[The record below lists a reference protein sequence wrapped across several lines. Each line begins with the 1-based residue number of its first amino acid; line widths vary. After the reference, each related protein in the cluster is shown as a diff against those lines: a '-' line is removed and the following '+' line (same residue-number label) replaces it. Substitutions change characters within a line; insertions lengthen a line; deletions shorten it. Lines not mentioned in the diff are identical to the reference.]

1 MTQKATSDL
10 SGVASLYEDSL
21 EKHGTAPK
29 GVGWRDE
36 DSHNLRFE
44 KLVSVIAG
52 DDAVSINDLGCGYG
66 SLHGYL
72 RSIGR
77 TVSHYRGYDISEK
90 MLAEARDALPN
101 DPSIE
106 LLPGALLA
114 AEADYSFASG
124 IFNVRLET
132 TEEDWREHV
141 LATLAN
147 MNAFSTRG
155 FAFNLLSTYVEYRED
170 HLFYGDPLYFFDHCK
185 KNFSRFVSLLHDYP
199 LYEWTVIVR
208 K

>member
-1 MTQKATSDL
+1 MTQKPTSDL

-21 EKHGTAPK
+21 DKHGTAPM
-29 GVGWRDE
+29 GVGWRDA

-44 KLVSVIAG
+44 KLASVIAG
-52 DDAVSINDLGCGYG
+52 DDTITVNDLGCGYG

-72 RSIGR
+72 RATGR
-77 TVSHYRGYDISEK
+77 TVGHYRGYDISEK
-90 MLAEARDALPN
+90 MLAKARDALQ
-101 DPSIE
+101 DVSDVE

-132 TEEDWREHV
+132 AEEEWRAHV
-141 LATLAN
+141 LETLAN

-155 FAFNLLSTYVEYRED
+155 FAFNLLSTYVDYRED
-170 HLFYGDPLYFFDHCK
+170 HLFYGDPLFFFDHCK
-185 KNFSRFVSLLHDYP
+185 RTFSRFVTLLHDYP
-199 LYEWTVIVR
+199 LYEWTIVVR